1 METLFHLLYRSEVP
15 SDLSYSDLQEIVER
29 AKDNNPKQ
37 GITSLL
43 IQKDDFFLHLL
54 EGEERKVKF
63 LLSDIL
69 LDPQTQA
76 LKVLYEGPTL
86 ERYFKNEPMLFI
98 DGDLSVNSSD
108 SLDQLFELCMSPDKI
123 KGQALFS
130 LLEKIRDTILKKI

>member
-1 METLFHLLYRSEVP
+1 MPE
-15 SDLSYSDLQEIVER
+15 DLSYTDLQEIVEG
-29 AKDNNPKQ
+29 AKENNPKL
-37 GITSLL
+37 GITSVL
-43 IQKDDFFLHLL
+43 IQKDDFFIHLL
-54 EGEERKVKF
+54 EGDERRVKF

-69 LDPQTQA
+69 LDPKSKA

-123 KGQALFS
+123 KGQALLS
-130 LLEKIRDTILKKI
+130 LLNSLRDTILKK

>member
-15 SDLSYSDLQEIVER
+15 EDLSYSDLQEIIEG
-29 AKDNNPKQ
+29 AKENNPKL

-43 IQKDDFFLHLL
+43 IQKDDFFIHLL
-54 EGEERKVKF
+54 EGDERRVKF

-69 LDPQTQA
+69 LDPHTQA

-98 DGDLSVNSSD
+98 DGDLSINSSD
-108 SLDQLFELCMSPDKI
+108 SLDQLFELCMGPDKI
-123 KGQALFS
+123 KGQALS
-130 LLEKIRDTILKKI
+130 PVLSKLRDTILKK

>member
-1 METLFHLLYRSEVP
+1 MPE
-15 SDLSYSDLQEIVER
+15 DLSYTDLQEIVEG
-29 AKDNNPKQ
+29 AKENNPKL
-37 GITSLL
+37 GITSVL
-43 IQKDDFFLHLL
+43 IQKDDFFIHLL
-54 EGEERKVKF
+54 EGDERRVKF

-69 LDPQTQA
+69 LDPKSKA

-123 KGQALFS
+123 KGQS
-130 LLEKIRDTILKKI
+130 LLSLLNSLRDTILKK

>member
-1 METLFHLLYRSEVP
+1 MPE
-15 SDLSYSDLQEIVER
+15 DLSYTDLQEIIEG
-29 AKDNNPKQ
+29 AKENNPKL
-37 GITSLL
+37 GITSVL
-43 IQKDDFFLHLL
+43 IQKDDFFIHLL
-54 EGEERKVKF
+54 EGDERRVKF

-69 LDPQTQA
+69 LDPKSKA

-123 KGQALFS
+123 KGQALLS
-130 LLEKIRDTILKKI
+130 LLNSLRDTILKK